1 MKREIDRGIYEATLV
16 YLNDRLDLYKQFHK
30 AAKSEKLKEVYVKR
44 IEDCNKIN
52 DFFTDT
58 FKPRRSRQAD

>member
-58 FKPRRSRQAD
+58 FKPRRSRQVE